1 MNGKKSVS
9 LQVLRADYRAQWA
22 VWQRKKQKNIAYIA
36 TTKKKN

>member
-9 LQVLRADYRAQWA
+9 LYAQRADYRAQWA
-22 VWQRKKQKNIAYIA
+22 VWQRKKQEGIAYIA